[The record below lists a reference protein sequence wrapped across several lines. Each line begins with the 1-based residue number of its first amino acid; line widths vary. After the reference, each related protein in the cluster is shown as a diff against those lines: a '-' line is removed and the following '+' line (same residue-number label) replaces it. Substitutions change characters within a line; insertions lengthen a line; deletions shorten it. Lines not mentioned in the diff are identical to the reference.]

1 MSYLI
6 TIGVC
11 AFLLISF
18 IVFLYVERKMGKRFF
33 ATQRTRT
40 DRKVARASF
49 MFIHIDWGGFFGHL
63 AKLSLERAAHDIVHG
78 TLVVVRTVERVLT
91 GMIKSLRERLA
102 RRVPGSR
109 AEGYQFG
116 STLRRFRKSLRK
128 DK

>member
-6 TIGVC
+6 IIGIC

-18 IVFLYVERKMGKRFF
+18 IVFLYVERKMGKRLF

-40 DRKVARASF
+40 DRKVSRASF
-49 MFIHIDWGGFFGHL
+49 MFTHIDWGGFFGHL
-63 AKLSLERAAHDIVHG
+63 AKLSLERVAHDVVHG
-78 TLVVVRTVERVLT
+78 TLVLVRTVERVLT
-91 GMIKSLRERLA
+91 GMIKNLRERLA
-102 RRVPGSR
+102 RRAPGSR
-109 AEGYQFG
+109 TEGFQLG